1 VTVVAIEP
9 SGGATALLEAP
20 VEDEF
25 ELDIR
30 AVLSH
35 QPAPHSGNC
44 PTDDGCGNS
53 CANGA
58 SACISH
64 NNNQF

>member
-1 VTVVAIEP
+1 MVATGP

-20 VEDEF
+20 SEDEF

-30 AVLSH
+30 PVLSH
-35 QPAPHSGNC
+35 QAVPHGSNC
-44 PTDDGCGNS
+44 PTDDGCGIT

-58 SACISH
+58 SACTSEG
-64 NNNQF
+64 NNQF

>member
-1 VTVVAIEP
+1 MTVVAIEP
-9 SGGATALLEAP
+9 SGGATALLEVP

-30 AVLSH
+30 PVLSH
-35 QPAPHSGNC
+35 QATPHSNDC
-44 PTDDGCGNS
+44 PTDDGCGNTCS
-53 CANGA
+53 NGA
-58 SACISH
+58 SACTSQ